1 MHALLDEFAA
11 AARGLSRAPVFTALA
26 VVVLGLGLGSVIGMF
41 GVVDTM
47 LWKPPPYP
55 QAERIYAIELND
67 PKIDRY
73 KDSMAPQDYVEVRD
87 VQTKFEALGAG
98 YTGTVYLTGDGQ
110 AERYDGGFVSAELF
124 DVAATRPMLGRVIEP
139 RDDVEGA
146 APVVVLGH
154 DLWRTRFDADPD
166 VVGSTV
172 RLNGLETEVIGVM
185 PEGYAFPL
193 QNQLWIP
200 ARIDPDPANRAD
212 SVAVQVIGRLRPDAT
227 PDEAQQE
234 LAPVAA
240 KLAAADTHGLWSGQF
255 ELRPVAAAWIG
266 HEGNQIFGAMLAAVG
281 FVLLIACANVSN
293 LLLARSAYRVRETSV
308 RAALGANR
316 ARLVMHVLAEG
327 LFISL
332 LATLVGLL
340 LASLSLDAMRLAVA
354 RLIENAPSWWA
365 FEMDARV
372 VAMAVGLA
380 LLSTLLAG
388 LPAALR
394 ASRPSLEAVLR
405 DGGRTGT
412 SLAIGRVTW
421 VLVVLEVALA
431 CVLLGGAA
439 LMTRSVLE
447 VTSSDV
453 GVNTPEIMT
462 ARAGLPLDS
471 AYREEADQIRFWES
485 LVGNLERQP
494 GIEAAT
500 ATAGLPRHGGNWMG
514 WLEVEGRDYGD
525 PKTRPV
531 AFNVA
536 VSHQFFDTFRL
547 RPLQGRLLEGSDRA
561 DTLPVAVVNESL
573 ARLVWP
579 QGSPIGARIRPGS
592 DDPDAPWQTVVGVV
606 PDVVHDDDGQV
617 IAAFYV
623 PVTQK
628 PTRFMSLAVRGPG
641 DPRDLAPA
649 MRAALLETD
658 PDLALYW
665 VRTLDEAMLLK
676 TAGFRIIGTM
686 FVVFAVIALVLAAA
700 GLFGVLAFHVGQR
713 TREIGVRRAL
723 GADNRRILGLVMRA
737 SGSQVLV
744 GVAIGMALLPFLG
757 RGLGVMLLDMSPY
770 HPGIYAGVMT
780 AMVVVAA
787 LATLAPT
794 RRALRIEPAAALR
807 YE

>member
-1 MHALLDEFAA
+1 MRALLDEFVA
-11 AARGLSRAPVFTALA
+11 AARGLSRAPAFTALA
-26 VVVLGLGLGSVIGMF
+26 VAVLGLGLGSVIGMV
-41 GVVDTM
+41 GIVDTM
-47 LWKPPPYP
+47 LWKPLPYP
-55 QAERIYAIELND
+55 GAERIYAIELND
-67 PKIDRY
+67 PKIDKY
-73 KDSMAPQDYVEVRD
+73 SENVAPQDYVELRD
-87 VQTKFEALGAG
+87 VQTRFEALGAG

-110 AERYDGGFVSAELF
+110 AERYDGGFVSAEMF
-124 DVAATRPMLGRVIEP
+124 DVAATPPLLGRVIEP
-139 RDDVEGA
+139 RDDVAGA

-166 VVGSTV
+166 ILGRTV
-172 RLNGLETEVIGVM
+172 RLNGVTTEVVGVM
-185 PEGYAFPL
+185 PKGFAFPM
-193 QNQLWIP
+193 QNELWIP
-200 ARIDPDPANRAD
+200 ARIDPDRVSRAD
-212 SVAVQVIGRLRPDAT
+212 SVSVQVIGRLRVDAT

-234 LAPVAA
+234 LVPLAA
-240 KLAAADTHGLWSGQF
+240 KLAAADTLWSGQF
-255 ELRPVAAAWIG
+255 ELRPLAAAWIG
-266 HEGNQIFGAMLAAVG
+266 HEGSQIFGTMLAAVA

-332 LATLVGLL
+332 MATLVGLL

-365 FEMDARV
+365 FELDARV
-372 VAMAVGLA
+372 VAAAVGLA

-388 LPAALR
+388 LPAAVR

-412 SLAIGRVTW
+412 GLAIGRITW
-421 VLVVLEVALA
+421 SLVVLEVALA
-431 CVLLGGAA
+431 CVLLGAA
-439 LMTRSVLE
+439 GLMTRSVLE
-447 VTSSDV
+447 ATRSDV
-453 GVNTPEIMT
+453 GVNTAEIMT

-471 AYREEADQIRFWES
+471 AYKEEADQVRFWEN
-485 LVGNLERQP
+485 LVANLERQP

-514 WLEVEGRDYGD
+514 WLEIEGRDYGD
-525 PKTRPV
+525 PKKGPM
-531 AFNVA
+531 AFTVA

-547 RPLQGRLLEGSDRA
+547 RPLRGRLFDGSDRA
-561 DTLPVAVVNESL
+561 DSLPVAVVNESL

-579 QGSPIGARIRPGS
+579 QDSPIGARIRSGS
-592 DDPDAPWQTVVGVV
+592 DDPDAPWLTVVGVV
-606 PDVVHDDDGQV
+606 PDVIHDDDGQLL
-617 IAAFYV
+617 AAFYV
-623 PVTQK
+623 PVAQK
-628 PTRFMSLAVRGPG
+628 PTRFMSLAVRGKG
-641 DPRDLAPA
+641 DPRELAPS
-649 MRAALLETD
+649 MRAALLATD

-686 FVVFAVIALVLAAA
+686 FVVFAGIALALSAA

-723 GADNRRILGLVMRA
+723 GADNGRILRLVMRA
-737 SGSQVLV
+737 SGSQVLIGV
-744 GVAIGMALLPFLG
+744 GIGLVLLPFVG
-757 RGLGVMLLDMSPY
+757 RGLGLFLLDMTPY
-770 HPGIYAGVMT
+770 DPRIYGLVAGGML
-780 AMVVVAA
+780 AVAA
-787 LATLAPT
+787 AATLAPT
-794 RRALRIEPAAALR
+794 RRALRIDPAAALR